1 MSALKLLSATLAL
14 GTMLWAAEANA
25 LNPQPEPPGRTG
37 GKIMSIP
44 RCAPSP
50 CR

>member
-1 MSALKLLSATLAL
+1 MSALKLLSASLAL
-14 GTMLWAAEANA
+14 GTLLWAAEANA

-44 RCAPSP
+44 KCSLSL